1 MLVKENIKINKI
13 FLIQEKINKIVWN
26 VRKIRKCSGSF
37 VIIRYFFY
45 YHIFIIAFSL
55 IRTDKQNID
64 IIPYQHR
71 NANRFLFIFPNA
83 DINKILI
90 LIFIYRKKRT

>member
-1 MLVKENIKINKI
+1 MIVKENIKINKI
-13 FLIQEKINKIVWN
+13 FLIQEKINKLCGMWEKLESVQ
-26 VRKIRKCSGSF
+26 GSF
-37 VIIRYFFY
+37 VISWYFFY

-90 LIFIYRKKRT
+90 LIFIYRKKWT

>member
-1 MLVKENIKINKI
+1 M
-13 FLIQEKINKIVWN
+13 WN
-26 VRKIRKCSGSF
+26 VRKIRKCSRIF
-37 VIIRYFFY
+37 RNKLVFFY

-90 LIFIYRKKRT
+90 LIFIYRKKWT

>member
-1 MLVKENIKINKI
+1 M
-13 FLIQEKINKIVWN
+13 WN
-26 VRKIRKCSGSF
+26 VRKIRKCSRIF
-37 VIIRYFFY
+37 RNKLVFFY

>member
-1 MLVKENIKINKI
+1 MW
-13 FLIQEKINKIVWN
+13 EKLEIIH
-26 VRKIRKCSGSF
+26 SSF
-37 VIIRYFFY
+37 VIICWVFFY
-45 YHIFIIAFSL
+45 YHIFIIAFPL
-55 IRTDKQNID
+55 IRSDKQNID

-90 LIFIYRKKRT
+90 LIFIYRKNWTKCKLNLPW

>member
-1 MLVKENIKINKI
+1 MW
-13 FLIQEKINKIVWN
+13 EKLEIIH
-26 VRKIRKCSGSF
+26 SSF
-37 VIIRYFFY
+37 VIICWFFFY
-45 YHIFIIAFSL
+45 YHIFTIAFPL
-55 IRTDKQNID
+55 IRSDKQNID

-90 LIFIYRKKRT
+90 LIFIYRKNWTKCKLNLPW